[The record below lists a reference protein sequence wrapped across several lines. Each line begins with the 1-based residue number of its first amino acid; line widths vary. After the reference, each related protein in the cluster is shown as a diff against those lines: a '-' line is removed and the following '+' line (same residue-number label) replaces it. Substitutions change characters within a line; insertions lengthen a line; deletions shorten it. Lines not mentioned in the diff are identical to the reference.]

1 MDILRIEKNLIIIQ
15 KITIIIFCIY
25 LQFFV
30 SLNLFLQKLYF
41 YSWFYY
47 DFHYVLAEVNNNFL
61 FIIYKTIIGIDT
73 LIVNVLEI
81 MILIIFYQEFSSNY
95 PSLF

>member
-73 LIVNVLEI
+73 LIVNVLKI

>member
-1 MDILRIEKNLIIIQ
+1 MDILRIEKNIIIIQ

-73 LIVNVLEI
+73 LIVNVLKI